1 MEWLLL
7 TLAIAIAFLLG
18 FVLAFYINR
27 GALDSA
33 KRFFEE
39 AQGLKAA
46 ADTVHAGTLAA
57 LEQAMCL
64 LRTAQ
69 ELDNQ
74 TMNRLRGG
82 T

>member
-1 MEWLLL
+1 MEWVWLI
-7 TLAIAIAFLLG
+7 LALVVAFLLG

-39 AQGLKAA
+39 AQRLKTA
-46 ADTVHAGTLAA
+46 ADTLHAASLAA

-74 TMNRLRGG
+74 TMDRLRGG